1 MTAIKTLDGRRILPG
16 RGGPPLPGGSQGPRG
31 GTGKSN
37 SPASI
42 LKRLMEA
49 QPELKKLISK
59 LKKEGEKP
67 SKSKKKTKTMKA
79 MGGGMAMK
87 KKGYAM
93 GGAMKKKGYAKGG
106 AMKRTGHMDMRKGG
120 LFK

>member
-1 MTAIKTLDGRRILPG
+1 
-16 RGGPPLPGGSQGPRG
+16 
-31 GTGKSN
+31 
-37 SPASI
+37 
-42 LKRLMEA
+42 MEA

-67 SKSKKKTKTMKA
+67 SKSKKKKTKTMKA

-87 KKGYAM
+87 KKGYAH
-93 GGAMKKKGYAKGG
+93 GG